1 MHLQS
6 VTSSKLQRVGYDEEK
21 QILLVQFPESKQ
33 SVYAYLGVDPLLF
46 DGMMEADSLGSF
58 FIKNIRGK
66 NGSPIHQFKKVCDGN
81 LVNDEG
87 EIADG
92 LLEGIAPVP
101 SASAPLFAET
111 VAKGKPL
118 PPAPDI
124 HSSAPAIEGEI
135 MPPASVDTIPELP
148 KKDEE
153 LITRA
158 LTVQEQAKAFQITSG
173 MSFAQADSWIV
184 TIKRERKLVFDR
196 LDAIVKPALEA
207 YRQAQRLR
215 DESVAPYD
223 EAERILKGSMLG
235 YNRKEQEERRQREQ
249 EEFRKRQEQAKRE
262 AEEQA
267 RIQAEDDART
277 FEAQGEV
284 EMAASVRAN
293 PLPIAPVSVAP
304 VVLEREV
311 PKGASSIRE
320 KWAYRNV
327 EEMKLLAHA
336 LPGVPQAQLVEVMR
350 FFSVDPKK
358 LKSYATTMKLLGTIP
373 GAIEV
378 YDEGTIA
385 TRTA

>member
-1 MHLQS
+1 MHLQE

-21 QILLVQFPESKQ
+21 QVLVVQFPEAKQ
-33 SVYAYLGVDPLLF
+33 SVYAYMGVDPLIF
-46 DGMMEADSLGSF
+46 DAMMAAESLGSY

-66 NGSPIHQFKKVCDGN
+66 NGDPIHTFKKLGDGK
-81 LVNDEG
+81 LVSEAGTIDD
-87 EIADG
+87 A
-92 LLEGIAPVP
+92 LLSGCVATPPE
-101 SASAPLFAET
+101 SPLFAQQP
-111 VAKGKPL
+111 KGKPL

-124 HSSAPAIEGEI
+124 HKAAPAIEGEVV
-135 MPPASVDTIPELP
+135 PPASVDTIPELP
-148 KKDEE
+148 AEDEQ
-153 LITRA
+153 LKTRA
-158 LTVQEQAKAFQITSG
+158 LTVQEQAKAFAITDGRAFS
-173 MSFAQADSWIV
+173 QADSWIV

-215 DESVAPYD
+215 DESVQPYD
-223 EAERILKGSMLG
+223 EAERILKGSMLT
-235 YNRKEQEERRQREQ
+235 YSRLEQEQRRQREQ
-249 EEFRKRQEQAKRE
+249 EEFRKRQEDAKRQ
-262 AEEQA
+262 AEEESRQM
-267 RIQAEDDART
+267 AEQDART
-277 FEAQGEV
+277 LEAQGEV

-293 PLPIAPVSVAP
+293 PLPIAPVVVAP

-327 EEMKLLAHA
+327 DELKLLAHA
-336 LPGVPQAQLVEVMR
+336 LPGVAPAQLQQVMR
-350 FFSVDPKK
+350 FFSADAKK

-378 YDEGTIA
+378 FDEGTIS